1 MLQSDDCFSDPSCQA
16 RTVFETNVTDQ
27 LRDYVFLYVSRM
39 RFSFF
44 SWINN
49 FKTLGLAKKM
59 DCNKAENCLFWC
71 TFSRDVCFSQ
81 TYDDLLDYDAELLL
95 VFSRCGLNLNS
106 LFPLLVVC
114 VRKVCT
120 TLTHRHHWSFF
131 KETPQQTLSGLLC
144 SVRLLLSRLFF
155 IWLTGSVD
163 QTRTCS
169 TAYRVYV

>member
-59 DCNKAENCLFWC
+59 DCNKAENWLF
-71 TFSRDVCFSQ
+71 FRDIYAYI
-81 TYDDLLDYDAELLL
+81 YDDLLDYDAELLL
-95 VFSRCGLNLNS
+95 VFSRCVISLNS

-120 TLTHRHHWSFF
+120 TLTHTHHWSFF